1 MPELGSGLNEDQCR
15 REGTVWK
22 EEMVDLVKN
31 FILPYF
37 NTWFL
42 LGANFM
48 HKEKAYTKFLL
59 LDFTDSVEQF
69 NYSIDS
75 H

>member
-1 MPELGSGLNEDQCR
+1 
-15 REGTVWK
+15 
-22 EEMVDLVKN
+22 
-31 FILPYF
+31 
-37 NTWFL
+37 
-42 LGANFM
+42 M